1 MEVLN
6 YTSSN
11 MHIQPDISVATTS
24 HNIDT
29 RYGKEQLYTG
39 LTLDNNSNDKIL
51 TSNADSICKLNSSI
65 FIMLN
70 YKHDLII

>member
-6 YTSSN
+6 YTSTN
-11 MHIQPDISVATTS
+11 LHIQPDISVPTNS

-29 RYGKEQLYTG
+29 QYGKEQLYTG
-39 LTLDNNSNDKIL
+39 LTLNNNSNV
-51 TSNADSICKLNSSI
+51 DSICKLNSSI

-70 YKHDLII
+70 YKHDLIM